1 MTTKEI
7 IKQLQSLGY
16 NIDYSIRYER
26 LGKAGLKSLVK
37 KRLKQ
42 PKLSEQA
49 FKEYLKD
56 NPDFATYYASTKFER
71 GVRIKSIDGIKF
83 TGSTGNKALRAIA
96 DIKLSAKQETQLK
109 KIRKPRVEPLP
120 KAIANEL
127 RKAQTLARKLR
138 NAQTEEEKLDPKN
151 VIPKITT
158 KNIRYQLKQY
168 GETKAYEVLYNY
180 ERRIKKLV
188 PLWLW
193 DDFVARIEANY
204 SDFTNEKETAENYKE
219 VSGLVHSANDELIG
233 YYEHYEPL
241 VDLFYDCIK
250 YFSEGAYIEANEC
263 LVEMKLILQKVQ

>member
-42 PKLSEQA
+42 PKISEQA
-49 FKEYLKD
+49 FKQYLKD
-56 NPDFATYYASTKFER
+56 NPDFATYYASNKFER

-83 TGSTGNKALRAIA
+83 TGSSGNKALRAIT
-96 DIKLSAKQETQLK
+96 DIKLSTKQETQLK

-120 KAIANEL
+120 KEITKQL
-127 RKAQTLARKLR
+127 RKAQRLANQLRK
-138 NAQTEEEKLDPKN
+138 AQSEEERLDPKN

-158 KNIRYQLKQY
+158 KNIRYQVKQY

-204 SDFTNEKETAENYKE
+204 ADFTNEEETAENYKA
-219 VSGLVHSANDELIG
+219 VSSLVHSANDELIG
-233 YYEHYEPL
+233 YYQHYEPL

-250 YFSEGAYIEANEC
+250 YFNEGGYIEANDC
-263 LVEMKLILQKVQ
+263 LEQMKTILQQVQ